1 MASTRKKQR
10 MILLAFGGSLMT
22 AAAVV
27 VGFAFQDTIAFFK
40 SPSDIMAQQPDASR
54 LLRIGGLVEE
64 GTVVRGEGE
73 AVRFDV
79 TDGGASVTI
88 SFAGILPDL
97 FREGQGI
104 VAEGYWRA
112 GRFEATEVL
121 AKHDENY
128 VPKEVADA
136 LKQQGHWKGQPPQP
150 GDAVPA
156 AGAAGYSGS
165 YSGGS

>member
-10 MILLAFGGSLMT
+10 MILIAFGGALLTS
-22 AAAVV
+22 AAVM

-40 SPSDIMAQQPDASR
+40 SPSAIMAEQPSPAQR
-54 LLRIGGLVEE
+54 LRVGGLVEE
-64 GTVVRGEGE
+64 GSVVRGAGE
-73 AVRFDV
+73 AVSFDV

-88 SFAGILPDL
+88 SFVGILPDL

-104 VAEGYWRA
+104 VAEGYWRS
-112 GRFEATEVL
+112 GRFEAVEVL

-136 LKQQGHWKGQPPQP
+136 LKEQGVWKGAPPQD
-150 GDAVPA
+150 GDLMPV
-156 AGAAGYSGS
+156 GSGS
-165 YSGGS
+165 